1 VIVPGPRTDQRFVR
15 LASRRL
21 YGPLLEAGLRI
32 YEYQPGMTHLKA
44 MLIDD
49 RYLVAGS
56 SNFDY
61 LSYRLYQE
69 FIAIITDGRLIAD
82 FRERV
87 MLPDIANSLAVA
99 GDASTMGRQWL
110 NLQTRMVEAALTIL
124 T

>member
-1 VIVPGPRTDQRFVR
+1 
-15 LASRRL
+15 
-21 YGPLLEAGLRI
+21 
-32 YEYQPGMTHLKA
+32 

-49 RYLVAGS
+49 QYLIAGS

-69 FIAIITDGRLIAD
+69 IVAIITDAETIAD

-87 MLPDIANSLAVA
+87 MLPDLANSLAV
-99 GDASTMGRQWL
+99 DCQASALSKRWL
-110 NLQTRMVEAALTIL
+110 GLQTKVFDAALTIL